1 MAMDRVA
8 FNESLR
14 RSAGVFVVLLK
25 DLRASI
31 QHEDFFKVC
40 VLKAGCLFPFPCQVH
55 SWLLYSSTTS
65 SFISISHTSLSSMLL
80 KKGSE
85 WRLLAS

>member
-1 MAMDRVA
+1 MAIDKVA

-14 RSAGVFVVLLK
+14 WSAGVFVALLK
-25 DLRASI
+25 DLSASI
-31 QHEDFFKVC
+31 QHEGFLCKVC

-65 SFISISHTSLSSMLL
+65 SFICITIFSSILL
-80 KKGSE
+80 QKGPE